1 MKKYNLNQ
9 KKAISNL
16 LISLSAALL
25 SVTIV
30 TPIFSKITYNFLVF
44 IAIFSI
50 FVLSLVM
57 IVISIYILK

>member
-1 MKKYNLNQ
+1 MRKFNTNQ

-30 TPIFSKITYNFLVF
+30 TPVFSKINYDFM
-44 IAIFSI
+44 
-50 FVLSLVM
+50 VL
-57 IVISIYILK
+57 ISIL